1 MFRSLLDKLFAFIN
15 SFRLNDYDEIAD
27 TLMDGIREV
36 LDEHDPT
43 FDINVYFTEELDEED
58 IMAVEE
64 SEPGVTK
71 NGHEVVAFTSMDD
84 DGNFSIVFA
93 LEAVKRFVTTANPF
107 RLKDEIRGVAR
118 HEAYH
123 VRQYRYVYEKGG
135 LEALDRLCDDLK
147 HVDYEENVLEIGAY
161 LFQFFGIEQDFSED
175 FAPYLNKACA

>member
-84 DGNFSIVFA
+84 DGNFDMVFA
-93 LEAVKRFVTTANPF
+93 LEAVKRFVAKENP
-107 RLKDEIRGVAR
+107 LKLKSEIRGIAR
-118 HEAYH
+118 HEAFH

-135 LEALDRLCDDLK
+135 LEALDRLFAD
-147 HVDYEENVLEIGAY
+147 VQRVEYEEDVLEVGAY
-161 LFQFFGIEQDFSED
+161 LFQYFGIEQDFPED
-175 FAPYLNKACA
+175 FAPYVCKACA

>member
-36 LDEHDPT
+36 LDEHDPN
-43 FDINVYFTEELDEED
+43 FDIEVYFQDELDEET
-58 IMAVEE
+58 ISAVEE
-64 SEPGVTK
+64 SEPGATK
-71 NGHEVVAFTSMDD
+71 DGHEVIAFTCMND
-84 DGNFSIVFA
+84 DGNFDMVFA

-147 HVDYEENVLEIGAY
+147 HVEYEENALEIGAY